1 MSEFNTLS
9 KQQWRIRSAKI
20 TADRGLDLD
29 VTDSIMELVLYE
41 SIDKPYCTGQV
52 AIAVNDAFVDENNF
66 MGTERLT
73 VKIDSQ
79 RSAGEVPD
87 VESLGESNEGRTFVM
102 TSMESV
108 VKSNEEG
115 TSSVYVFTLIDEHAV
130 ASKVK
135 KVSRSI
141 GGGVPLEIEM
151 LKLIAELGKPCAIE
165 NSKSKQGVKWKG
177 YVPYLHPL
185 EAAEWLRD
193 RVSTETEMPMFL
205 YASMHRPE
213 LIISSLDVL
222 MEKTPFNSDKR
233 KHYFFSGAD
242 TQKQEY
248 QEPPATGL
256 RPVEEKQRSIKTF
269 RAAKMQNQ
277 FHMALQKGAT
287 GATIATT
294 NLNGEPQ
301 GGYIQPKHHSITRTI
316 GLMENAGVTRG
327 GQQNVYDPEFLVRGA
342 GAGRAPGAGPMHDND
357 AAVIHQI
364 LSENTYTKDWK
375 SIHFES
381 EIEKQL
387 SKMSTNAM
395 MAMLYKNAYEVTID
409 GSLLLKEKKGVGDVV
424 SIDIISDYL
433 NIEERKTLDKLKSG
447 DFLILNTR
455 HTFRVPSHSVVLTVS
470 KLSRED

>member
-1 MSEFNTLS
+1 MSQFNTRS
-9 KQQWRIRSAKI
+9 KQQWRIDSARI
-20 TADRGLDLD
+20 TADRGIDLD
-29 VTDSIMELVLYE
+29 VADAIMELVLYE
-41 SIDKPYCTGQV
+41 SIEKPYCTGQV

-66 MGTERLT
+66 MGTERLELR
-73 VKIDSQ
+73 ISSQ
-79 RSAGEVPD
+79 ANRGDTPN
-87 VESLGESNEGRTFVM
+87 VESLGENNEGRVFVM

-115 TSSVYVFTLIDEHAV
+115 TGSIYVFTLIDEHAI
-130 ASKVK
+130 ASKIK
-135 KVSRSI
+135 TVSRTI
-141 GGGVPLEIEM
+141 GGGIPLEIEM
-151 LKLIAELGKPCAIE
+151 LKLIAEMGKPTAIE
-165 NSKSKQGVKWKG
+165 MSPSKQGVNWKG
-177 YVPYLHPL
+177 YVPFLHPL

-193 RVSTETEMPMFL
+193 RASTENEMPMFL
-205 YASMHRPE
+205 FASMHRPE
-213 LIISSLDVL
+213 LVISSLDVL
-222 MEKTPFNSDKR
+222 MEKPSFNAEKS

-248 QEPPATGL
+248 ELPPLSGL

-277 FHMALQKGAT
+277 FDMALQGGAT

-294 NLNGEPQ
+294 NLNGEPK

-316 GLMENAGVTRG
+316 GLMEEAGVTRG

-342 GAGRAPGAGPMHDND
+342 GTMHDND
-357 AAVIHQI
+357 ATVVHQI

-387 SKMSTNAM
+387 SKFSTNAV

-409 GSLLLKEKKGVGDVV
+409 GSLLLREKKGVGDVI

-433 NIEERKTLDKLKSG
+433 NIEEKKSLDKLKSG
-447 DFLILNTR
+447 DFLILSTR
-455 HTFRVPSHSVVLTVS
+455 HTFRVPTHNVVLTVA

>member
-1 MSEFNTLS
+1 MSQFNTKS
-9 KQQWRIRSAKI
+9 KQQWRITSARI

-29 VTDSIMELVLYE
+29 VADAIMELVLFE

-52 AIAVNDAFVDENNF
+52 ALAVNDAFVDENNF
-66 MGTERLT
+66 MGTERLSI
-73 VKIDSQ
+73 VIESQ
-79 RSAGEVPD
+79 ENAGDTPQSSAF
-87 VESLGESNEGRTFVM
+87 EGRTFVM

-108 VKSNEEG
+108 IKSNEEG
-115 TSSVYVFTLIDEHAV
+115 TGSIYVFTLIDEHAI
-130 ASKVK
+130 ASKLK
-135 KVSRSI
+135 KVSRTI

-151 LKLIAELGKPCAIE
+151 LKLVAELGKICSIE
-165 NSKSKQGVKWKG
+165 NSPSKQGSKWKG

-193 RVSTETEMPMFL
+193 RVSTENEMPFFL
-205 YASMHRPE
+205 YASMHRSK
-213 LIISSLDVL
+213 LVITSLDVL
-222 MEKTPFNSDKR
+222 MSKQSFNPEKR
-233 KHYFFSGAD
+233 RHYFFSGAD

-248 QEPPATGL
+248 QNTPSLEL
-256 RPVEEKQRSIKTF
+256 RSVEEKQRSVKTF

-277 FHMALQKGAT
+277 FNMALQGGAT
-287 GATIATT
+287 GALIATT

-301 GGYIQPKHHSITRTI
+301 GSYIQPKHHSITRTI

-327 GQQNVYDPEFLVRGA
+327 GQQNVYDPQFSVEGA
-342 GAGRAPGAGPMHDND
+342 GLMHDND
-357 AAVIHQI
+357 AAIIHQI
-364 LSENTYTKDWK
+364 LSENVYTKDWK

-381 EIEKQL
+381 DVAKQL
-387 SKMSTNAM
+387 SKLSTNAM

-409 GSLLLKEKKGVGDVV
+409 GSLLLREKKGVGDVI

-433 NIEERKTLDKLKSG
+433 NIEERKSLDKLKSG

-455 HTFRVPSHSVVLTVS
+455 HTFRVPTHNVVLTVA